1 VHVTERHDIEA
12 LVEIEGRVAG
22 SDAERR
28 AARRLERRVT
38 ELGREAA
45 LEPISVFPAWHLTHA
60 IHALLAIAGSV
71 LAVERPILG
80 TALAALAL
88 VSIAGDAT
96 GAFHLVRRLTGRRAS
111 QNVVSSESGDKP
123 GTLVL
128 VAHYDSARTGLVFGR
143 RAREAWAT
151 LGDLLRR
158 PLGPLG
164 PLFWSTA
171 AIVACAALRIPGLEG
186 KLLTALQFV
195 PTVVLIV
202 HLPLFVDIAL
212 SDPVPGANDNASGVA
227 TALRLV
233 ERHGG
238 SLEHFDLWLLLTGA
252 QESFGLG
259 MREFLRGRRRELE
272 PKRTVLVN
280 LDELGTGELRF
291 SRREGLLFSLGS
303 HPQLRRI
310 CNELAD
316 DDPEADV
323 RPIALR
329 TLSDGAAARA
339 GGYAAITICA
349 RPVPDHHLPTDT
361 PERIEDDALEG
372 AFEFCS
378 ELIERVD
385 QELGPQL

>member
-1 VHVTERHDIEA
+1 VSAKRDIDA
-12 LVEIEGRVAG
+12 LAAIEGRVAG

-28 AARRLERRVT
+28 AARHLEQRLS
-38 ELGREAA
+38 ELGRDAA
-45 LEPISVFPAWHLTHA
+45 VETISVFPAWHLAHA
-60 IHALLAIAGSV
+60 IHALVAIAGSV
-71 LAVERPILG
+71 LAVEQPVAG

-88 VSIAGDAT
+88 ASILGDAT
-96 GAFHLVRRLTGRRAS
+96 GAFHLFRRLTGRRAS
-111 QNVVSSESGDKP
+111 QNVVSVEDGDKQ

-128 VAHYDSARTGLVFGR
+128 VAHYDAARTGFVFGP
-143 RAREAWAT
+143 RARAGWAA
-151 LGDLLRR
+151 LGRPLRR

-202 HLPLFVDIAL
+202 HLPLLVDIAL

-227 TALRLV
+227 TALRLA

-238 SLEHFDLWLLLTGA
+238 ALEHFDLWLLFTGS

-259 MREFLRGRRRELE
+259 MREFVRRRRGELE
-272 PKRTVLVN
+272 PKRTVFLN
-280 LDELGTGELRF
+280 LDELGTGDLRF
-291 SRREGLLFSLGS
+291 ARREGLLFTLGS

-310 CNELAD
+310 CNEVGE
-316 DDPEADV
+316 DDPDADV
-323 RPIALR
+323 RPVVLR
-329 TLSDGAAARA
+329 AASDAVTARA
-339 GGYAAITICA
+339 SGYAAITICA
-349 RPVPDHHLPTDT
+349 RPAPDHHLLSDT
-361 PERIEDDALEG
+361 PERVEDGALERSLG
-372 AFEFCS
+372 FCS

-385 QELGPQL
+385 QELGAEL